1 MVVGRVIGWLLLV
14 CTLAVL
20 GRDLLA
26 SISEG
31 NVAVV
36 SLGELWFGISR
47 SSLNTLQ
54 AGIERHVSVWLWD
67 SVIFPMLKIW
77 AFAYFLVPGLA
88 LVLLCRDSDGHNRR
102 ARRRFKRGR

>member
-1 MVVGRVIGWLLLV
+1 MVVGRIIGWLLLV
-14 CTLAVL
+14 CAVAVL

-31 NVAVV
+31 SLAVV
-36 SLGELWFGISR
+36 SLGELWASISR

-54 AGIERHVSVWLWD
+54 AGIERYVSVWLWD
-67 SVIFPMLKIW
+67 SVVFPMLHIW

-88 LVLLCRDSDGHNRR
+88 LVLLCRDREGHNRR
-102 ARRRFKRGR
+102 SPHRFKRGR